1 MVSGFIVVVYPHHY
15 VSRNIS
21 QSKLMTE
28 CGLGVQ
34 FPVAVL
40 SSSLISSLFCNVL
53 EFFIFFFLVDDR
65 FVLFRNQK
73 V

>member
-1 MVSGFIVVVYPHHY
+1 MVSSFIVVVHPHHY

-34 FPVAVL
+34 LPVAVL

-53 EFFIFFFLVDDR
+53 EFFIFFLVDDR